1 MDNKISLAVSRG
13 GLRLLRNLGFGLK
26 TFQSKIESNGSSFRE
41 KNARPVD
48 NCALL
53 IIPKKNEEKE
63 TYSTSV
69 VPVTKWILV
78 VVLTNNYKLLKN
90 AIFSLVLLEF
100 QLTRIRSL
108 VPFPY
113 GIDWRSGFIR
123 TSVNRGNSCLTG
135 LIKATLARFVQVY
148 NWTAISDKLLER
160 WLLIDFHN
168 WNHFNQQPLERPDK
182 WQLSGDKIRRQFM

>member
-1 MDNKISLAVSRG
+1 MCVCEGVYPSKRQLYVKNFAINIPCLWNYSTGQMDNKISLAVSRG

-113 GIDWRSGFIR
+113 GID
-123 TSVNRGNSCLTG
+123 
-135 LIKATLARFVQVY
+135 
-148 NWTAISDKLLER
+148 
-160 WLLIDFHN
+160 
-168 WNHFNQQPLERPDK
+168 
-182 WQLSGDKIRRQFM
+182 